1 MTILL
6 ALVAV
11 ALALWLA
18 LTFNRLI
25 RLRNQYRTAWADIDV
40 QLQRRHD
47 LVPPLVE
54 TVRGYAAHER
64 ATLEAVTELRAQ
76 AQAARGATRQGQAE
90 SALEQALGR
99 MIALQEAYPDLKASQ
114 NFSQLSAA
122 LVPHAPRGTA
132 AVMAAGFALF
142 ILLVAFGFLLPAPT
156 PEGRKLLDEI
166 DGLKLY
172 LGVAERDDL
181 ARLQAPSLDAG
192 RFESLLPF
200 AVALDVEEAW
210 TKKFTAAVGDAVAQ
224 QVTSNLSWYQGSSFN
239 NLTQFSSSLSS
250 GLSSSI
256 ASASTPP
263 GSSSGGGGGGS
274 SGGGG
279 GGGGGGGR

>member
-122 LVPHAPRGTA
+122 LVEVENHLQYARRFYNG
-132 AVMAAGFALF
+132 AVRDYNDARQTFPS
-142 ILLVAFGFLLPAPT
+142 LLIAHGFGFTDAEYFQAEDGSGAAP
-156 PEGRKLLDEI
+156 KLE
-166 DGLKLY
+166 
-172 LGVAERDDL
+172 LG
-181 ARLQAPSLDAG
+181 Q
-192 RFESLLPF
+192 
-200 AVALDVEEAW
+200 
-210 TKKFTAAVGDAVAQ
+210 
-224 QVTSNLSWYQGSSFN
+224 
-239 NLTQFSSSLSS
+239 
-250 GLSSSI
+250 
-256 ASASTPP
+256 
-263 GSSSGGGGGGS
+263 
-274 SGGGG
+274 
-279 GGGGGGGR
+279 